1 MGLFEILQIAI
12 IGLYLLGTVLILT
25 GTSMDN
31 ARLRKLA
38 GGLAVVG
45 FALHTLDIVWIF
57 NQERGMALTEGN
69 VYLSIL
75 AWSVLL
81 IYFFFW
87 WRFRL
92 SFMGLTALPLA
103 LLLFLSSMALGS
115 VRVAIPRELTVLF
128 FSVHIGS
135 LVLTLAVLTMSFGA
149 ALAFLHYNKK
159 IKSKA
164 GLRSLG
170 KDTPSLTIFDRVNH
184 LGVAIGFPLYT
195 LGLFSSFV
203 WYWITP
209 DKTFSWDVMKI
220 SSLAVWFLFAFLF
233 HQRILLGWKGRK
245 PAVMMIIVFAAMV
258 TSLLHHTI
266 TFRQMP

>member
-1 MGLFEILQIAI
+1 MGLFEILQILI
-12 IGLYLLGTVLILT
+12 IGLYLLGTVLFLT

-38 GGLAVVG
+38 GGLAVTG
-45 FALHTLDIVWIF
+45 FLLHSVDIIWIF
-57 NQERGMALTEGN
+57 IQERGMALAEGN

-92 SFMGLTALPLA
+92 AFMGLTALPLA
-103 LLLFLSSMALGS
+103 LLLFISSMALGN
-115 VRVAIPRELTVLF
+115 VRVIMPRELTVLF
-128 FSVHIGS
+128 FGLHIGS
-135 LVLTLAVLTMSFGA
+135 LVLTMGVLTMSFGA
-149 ALAFLHYNKK
+149 AIAFLHYNKK

-164 GLRSLG
+164 GLKSLG
-170 KDTPSLTIFDRVNH
+170 KDTPSLSIFDRVNH
-184 LGVAIGFPLYT
+184 LGVAVGFPLYT
-195 LGLFSSFV
+195 LGIFSSFV

-209 DKTFSWDVMKI
+209 EKTFSWDVMKI
-220 SSLAVWFLFAFLF
+220 SSLAVWVLFAFLF

-245 PAVMMIIVFAAMV
+245 PATMMIIVFAAMV